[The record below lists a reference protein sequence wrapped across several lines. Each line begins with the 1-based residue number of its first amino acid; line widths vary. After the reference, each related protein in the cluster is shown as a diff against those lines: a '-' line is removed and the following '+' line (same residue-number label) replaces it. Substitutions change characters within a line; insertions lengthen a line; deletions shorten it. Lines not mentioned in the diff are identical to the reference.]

1 VSTVLPTTAVLPT
14 STVLIL
20 LYSLCGMPCI
30 CCYTCT
36 CTCCACTC
44 TSICTCICACVLWPT
59 SRADL
64 PSSCRSVPVK
74 KAPCLPGAEG
84 RPIGVASTAILESV
98 TYKVL

>member
-1 VSTVLPTTAVLPT
+1 MWHAVHM
-14 STVLIL
+14 L
-20 LYSLCGMPCI
+20 LYLHMHMLCMHMHIHMHMHMCL
-30 CCYTCT
+30 CT
-36 CTCCACTC
+36 VA
-44 TSICTCICACVLWPT
+44 T